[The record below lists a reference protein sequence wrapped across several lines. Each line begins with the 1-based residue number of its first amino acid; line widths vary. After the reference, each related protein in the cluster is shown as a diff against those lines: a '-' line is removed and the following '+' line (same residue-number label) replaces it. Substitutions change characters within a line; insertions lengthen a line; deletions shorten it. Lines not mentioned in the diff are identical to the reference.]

1 MNRINRLL
9 VILIIPV
16 VMSALIFCDCNKA
29 AAKPIKLSFAALSVK
44 EHAVMKDALTPW
56 AEELEKATD
65 GRLDITIFYAHS
77 LVGPAETYDAAVKGT
92 ADIAYALPEMTPGRF
107 PVTMVG
113 QLPFLFDDAKVGS
126 SLIWHLYEK
135 FPELQ
140 AEWKDTKMLALW
152 SVPPSKLHTTK
163 KVHTIDDLKGMIIRG
178 GGRLAARIIELAG
191 ATPVD
196 IPGPDLYSSLERSTI
211 DGGFLPFESFVAN
224 RYYEIVKYS
233 VSNGL
238 FSAPMFC
245 VMHRDTWNKLPR
257 DIQQIIEGLSGAS
270 LSARC
275 GAALDNYETQALE
288 KVKAQG
294 GQVYEFPPS
303 EMDKIRGL
311 IGPIYNE
318 WVAKMEAR
326 GVPGRAILD
335 EAASFRKQQK

>member
-1 MNRINRLL
+1 MKKINSVL
-9 VILIIPV
+9 VILVIPI

-44 EHAVMKDALTPW
+44 GHAVMKDALTPW
-56 AEELEKATD
+56 AEELERATD
-65 GRLDITIFYAHS
+65 GKLDITIFYAHS

-113 QLPFLFDDAKVGS
+113 QLPFLYDDAETGS
-126 SLIWHLYEK
+126 SLIWHLYNK
-135 FPELQ
+135 FPDLQ
-140 AEWKDTKMLALW
+140 KEWKDTKMLGLW
-152 SVPPSKLHTTK
+152 TVPPSK
-163 KVHTIDDLKGMIIRG
+163 VHTIKEIHTADDLKGMIIRG
-178 GGRLAARIIELAG
+178 GGRLAARIIELVG

-196 IPGPDLYSSLERSTI
+196 IPGPDLYSSLERGTI
-211 DGGFLPFESFVAN
+211 DGAFLPFESFVAN

-233 VSNGL
+233 FSNGI

-245 VMHRDTWNKLPR
+245 VMHRDTWNKLPA

-275 GAALDNYETQALE
+275 GRALNNYETQALE

-311 IGPIYNE
+311 VKPMYNE
-318 WVAKMEAR
+318 WVSDMEAR

-335 EAASFRKQQK
+335 AAVSFSKQQK